1 MKKFTYQVAI
11 EAEHQ
16 DDADTRMKG
25 LSLFTQSPVVKQE
38 PLTEEE
44 ELILAIFRQGNPL
57 AKLSMMAAGAF
68 FMDIS
73 LPKRNEQE
81 VQA

>member
-1 MKKFTYQVAI
+1 MKKFTYEVTI

-25 LSLFTQSPVVKQE
+25 LSLFTQTPVVKQE
-38 PLTEEE
+38 PLSKEEE
-44 ELILAIFRQGNPL
+44 AILALFRHGNPL

-68 FMDIS
+68 FHDIS
-73 LPKRNEQE
+73 FPKHNEEE
-81 VQA
+81 VQL